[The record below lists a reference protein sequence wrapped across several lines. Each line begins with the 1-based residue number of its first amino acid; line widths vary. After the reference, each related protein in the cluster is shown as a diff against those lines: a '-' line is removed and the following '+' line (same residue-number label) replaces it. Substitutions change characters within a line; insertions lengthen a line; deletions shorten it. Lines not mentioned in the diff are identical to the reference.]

1 MHIGQITLE
10 LFVGLLALLTVTK
23 LLGKTQIDQLTPFDF
38 ISALILG
45 ELVGNS
51 VYDPDIKVWSILY
64 AVAFWGLLIYI
75 IEKLTLN
82 IRGTRRIFEGSPSV
96 VIRKG
101 IIVRKELKS
110 NKLSI
115 DELQQML
122 RQQKDIFSLREVEY
136 AILEP
141 NGKISAIKKSKYADP
156 TIEDLK
162 IKQKAV
168 YIPISLI
175 SDGKVVPDNLKLA
188 GFDENWLLKQIQK
201 KNIMNFEDVLYAE
214 WKEDEGFFCLRMDQ

>member
-1 MHIGQITLE
+1 MHIGQITVE
-10 LFVGLLALLTVTK
+10 LFVGLLALLVLTK
-23 LLGKTQIDQLTPFDF
+23 ILGKTQIDQLTPFDF

-51 VYDPDIKVWSILY
+51 VYDPEVKVWSILY
-64 AVAFWGLLIYI
+64 AVSFWGLLIFL
-75 IEKLTLN
+75 IEKLTMK
-82 IRGTRRIFEGSPSV
+82 IRGTRRVLEGAPSV

-101 IIVRKELKS
+101 ILDRKELKG
-110 NKLSI
+110 NNVSI

-168 YIPISLI
+168 YIPVSLI
-175 SDGKVVPDNLKLA
+175 SDGKVVHDNLKLV
-188 GFDENWLLKQIQK
+188 GFDENWLLKQIRK
-201 KNIMNFEDVLYAE
+201 KDILNFEDVLYAE
-214 WKEDEGFFCLRMDQ
+214 WKKDEGFFCWKMDQ